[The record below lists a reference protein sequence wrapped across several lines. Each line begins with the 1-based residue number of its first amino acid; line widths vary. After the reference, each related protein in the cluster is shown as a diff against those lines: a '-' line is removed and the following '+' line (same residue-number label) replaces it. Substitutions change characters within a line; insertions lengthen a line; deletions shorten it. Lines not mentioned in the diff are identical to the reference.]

1 MGWYWTCLA
10 TRIIDLTVGKS
21 NEKALENDEKVIHRK
36 MMTQMPPQKIGKKLN
51 LAYLKK
57 ILKFHGHKKVQVKE
71 FLS

>member
-36 MMTQMPPQKIGKKLN
+36 MMTQMPPQKNREKIEFSIFEKN
-51 LAYLKK
+51 LK
-57 ILKFHGHKKVQVKE
+57 IPW
-71 FLS
+71 S